1 EQLSVA
7 DALRQSGTWAELDPS
22 QRLFAYYRESWE
34 RVCAGEDEEGLG
46 TFAGLMAAAFA
57 WVSEDQLGR
66 VLGWYDREVLR
77 RTERRWTPFRLR
89 AVLRRLTWF
98 LARGDEGGGAGG
110 AFYQVRHQ
118 SVRDFLQSAEGPVPP
133 GGLQEMHKAV

>member
-1 EQLSVA
+1 AAGARVFALRADDPDNLRDVEAYLGKQLGDRLRGGEAEELARNTGGIFLLARLLAEAVRDEQLSVA

-66 VLGWYDREVLR
+66 VLG
-77 RTERRWTPFRLR
+77 
-89 AVLRRLTWF
+89 
-98 LARGDEGGGAGG
+98 
-110 AFYQVRHQ
+110 
-118 SVRDFLQSAEGPVPP
+118 
-133 GGLQEMHKAV
+133 